1 MTNVG
6 SRRRV
11 LTVRRAGGTFTH
23 DADLVVME
31 EPLEIRVGGAS
42 GPDLP
47 WAVTMRTPGHDEE
60 LAVGLL
66 FGDGAFDR
74 SDEILS
80 LRRTEESDTIEVRL
94 ATPPPP
100 PAAAL
105 RRRSSACGVCARE
118 SLDEVRALVRRRAR
132 PASLSVAASVVAG
145 LAASLRRHQ
154 PVFDETGGLHAA
166 GLFEAD
172 GTVVVVREDV
182 GRHNAVDKV
191 VGSRL
196 RAGAGVPPLLAVSGR
211 LGFEIVQKAAVS
223 GVALVVSV
231 SAPSSLAIELA
242 EECGITLAGF
252 ARGDAFNLYTHSS
265 RVSV

>member
-1 MTNVG
+1 MANVEA
-6 SRRRV
+6 RRRV
-11 LTVRRAGGTFTH
+11 LTIRRAAGATSH
-23 DADLVVME
+23 EADLVVTE
-31 EPLEIRVGGAS
+31 EPLEVRVAGAA
-42 GPDLP
+42 GPYLP
-47 WAVTMRTPGHDEE
+47 WAVTMRTPGNDED

-74 SDEILS
+74 SEEILS
-80 LRRTEESDTIEVRL
+80 LQRTEDSDTIQVRL
-94 ATPPPP
+94 AAPPPP
-100 PAAAL
+100 PASAH

-118 SLDEVRALVRRRAR
+118 SLDEVRALVRRRTR
-132 PASLSVAASVVAG
+132 PASLSVAGSVVAG
-145 LAASLRRHQ
+145 LGASLRRHQ

-196 RAGAGVPPLLAVSGR
+196 RAGVKVPPLLAVSGR
-211 LGFEIVQKAAVS
+211 LGFEIVQKAAAAGVS
-223 GVALVVSV
+223 LVASV

-252 ARGDAFNLYTHSS
+252 VRGDAFNLYTHSS